1 VKISENAPN
10 VLNLKAPLSPEE
22 VLFWVLMPQ
31 GETARLAYPRMT
43 STTGMSW
50 MTATSNHLLDIA
62 NPACT
67 ELWRLIALVDH
78 HTLSPLDGF
87 DMLKSL
93 YGSGN
98 ATNNLISGIG
108 TVLGSQI
115 PTAMFNM
122 PPFDPYRLND
132 LIFHYMNCKADF
144 LRSQFQLTTAQVE
157 QLDDFLWNTTADA
170 SRNLSNLLALSLQLK
185 IQCTHVHGFLYVLFF
200 HKCHPFVTPE
210 NTFELFKYL
219 EHQKQALEQ
228 YPVLQEYQIQAI
240 DQARCASNGAAPST
254 TTTTTLGAAEAA
266 VAAAKVAVAKAQ
278 AYKEGKGSYTPYQA
292 TPTTSTETTTT
303 VPPPITTITSLSKF
317 GGFPKRMVFYV
328 LTALHIGQPVS
339 NLPEA
344 QYQAIQNYLQQQQKE
359 ILGSFELDQK
369 PSAKRGAEEG
379 DHEQQQPASKQAKV
393 MSSSDSALIA
403 APQNDCHEAA
413 ALSNP
418 PPPPPPQ
425 ERQSIFGG
433 VFFEGSAA
441 TSATTTVAGAS
452 PLSHSMPTP
461 PPAMDIMKNSASAQG
476 GGDPPTKLDE
486 GENLLTAKDGSN
498 NNDDNT
504 GNNNHHKPLAAAA
517 PAAAKTKATAL
528 LDWFVLLVAFLI
540 VSYLVVTSFLDW
552 RASATSAA
560 GPASSKLSLQEEI
573 LQLSTKPKRRLEDF
587 FHKREV
593 RGLVVGDNDELT
605 TILQQQQEIPPLL
618 SIPKPKLGLKD
629 FLNNRDRG
637 PDTDDSDA
645 ATTTTTT
652 IEQPPQVHHE
662 ETPPLPDTD
671 DLTASTTIEQPQQM
685 QNEEIPLLPDT
696 DDLTASTTIEQ
707 PQIQNEEIPPL
718 PPKPKMGLE
727 DFFNKRDRG
736 LDNDDWKA
744 PTTIEPQ
751 QELLG
756 DEL

>member
-1 VKISENAPN
+1 MKISENAPN

-317 GGFPKRMVFYV
+317 GGFPKRMVFYI
-328 LTALHIGQPVS
+328 LTALHTGQPVS

-344 QYQAIQNYLQQQQKE
+344 QYQAIQTYLQQQQKE

-403 APQNDCHEAA
+403 APQNDCHEAN

-418 PPPPPPQ
+418 QPPQQPQ

-504 GNNNHHKPLAAAA
+504 ENKNNHKSLA
-517 PAAAKTKATAL
+517 AAAKTKATAL

-560 GPASSKLSLQEEI
+560 GPASSKLSLNEEI

-587 FHKREV
+587 FHKRED
-593 RGLVVGDNDELT
+593 RGLVVGDNNDLT
-605 TILQQQQEIPPLL
+605 TILQQQQGSPPLL

-637 PDTDDSDA
+637 PDAS
-645 ATTTTTT
+645 TTT
-652 IEQPPQVHHE
+652 IEQPQVHE
-662 ETPPLPDTD
+662 ESPPLPDTVD
-671 DLTASTTIEQPQQM
+671 FDAP
-685 QNEEIPLLPDT
+685 
-696 DDLTASTTIEQ
+696 TTIEQ
-707 PQIQNEEIPPL
+707 PQIQNEDIPPL
-718 PPKPKMGLE
+718 PPKPTMGLE
-727 DFFNKRDRG
+727 DFFNKREREPDH
-736 LDNDDWKA
+736 DDLNA

-751 QELLG
+751 QELLA